1 MNHLY
6 SVKNEIVLN
15 VVSNQA
21 VAVVITRFYLTIQF
35 DPLLEL
41 SQF

>member
-1 MNHLY
+1 MNNLY

-21 VAVVITRFYLTIQF
+21 VTWAMVKLCSVYRYIGAFI
-35 DPLLEL
+35 
-41 SQF
+41 

>member
-1 MNHLY
+1 MNNLY

-21 VAVVITRFYLTIQF
+21 VTWAMVKLCSVYKYIGAFI
-35 DPLLEL
+35 
-41 SQF
+41 

>member
-15 VVSNQA
+15 FVSNQA
-21 VAVVITRFYLTIQF
+21 VAWAMVKLCSAYKYIGAFI
-35 DPLLEL
+35 
-41 SQF
+41 